1 MAVGKGSMLRAS
13 RAVKA
18 DTKGKSDANVETEN
32 TEVKKEPVKT
42 VKGEETN
49 AATEIKKPVAA
60 KSTAKAAA
68 SKPAV
73 KKVSSKA
80 ANKKPGTVAKAN
92 VITSVSE
99 EVLEK
104 VIYQPSSQILDR
116 DANPNEGFGIGD
128 SMPVYYL

>member
-13 RAVKA
+13 KAVKA
-18 DTKGKSDANVETEN
+18 DAKSKPEVKAETNN
-32 TEVKKEPVKT
+32 TEVKEEVVKT
-42 VKGEETN
+42 VKADTTE
-49 AATEIKKPVAA
+49 AADVKKPAA
-60 KSTAKAAA
+60 KSSTKATV

-73 KKVSSKA
+73 KKASSKSGS
-80 ANKKPGTVAKAN
+80 KKPGVVAKAN

-104 VIYQPSSQILDR
+104 VVYQPSSQILDR